1 MSALPDP
8 RIFPAPAI
16 QLAIDLA
23 SAAEQSLAAPTMQL
37 KDALDEQIRK
47 TWSQLARQGAF
58 AQVAEIFQQSPS
70 VAVTRHWWRR
80 LDEALHLSAVQTD
93 GVGTQVFALPLVIVV
108 GAGVAGKLSG
118 VLPEV
123 PRVVSLLQE
132 HGALRGNRNFALGN
146 ALVPPEKLAIGE
158 LGALLQHGADP
169 LTLPLAPMDIQPKQ
183 ESVYLRFLIGAAV
196 AAPSADLLGA
206 PDVGAWGMALAQ
218 ELARQLAAPG
228 VTVLVLPRPPAGLL
242 SAAHQGR
249 QAQREVALQLFA
261 SNAIRK
267 MRSGVGEP
275 TAVLSMHRVGETGGE
290 LRVSLS
296 SPFDPRSAEGFRIP
310 LEPLDRVADVAQSVV
325 DLLRD
330 CRVNDVRLLTQ
341 VQPDRDTLTGGP
353 LLFKP
358 ENIGPNEVVAY
369 RSD

>member
-1 MSALPDP
+1 MSALPEP
-8 RIFPAPAI
+8 RVFPAPSTP
-16 QLAIDLA
+16 LARDLA
-23 SAAEQSLAAPTMQL
+23 SAAEESLAAPIMQQ
-37 KDALDEQIRK
+37 KDALDARIRDAW
-47 TWSQLARQGAF
+47 TDLACRGAY
-58 AQVAEIFQQSPS
+58 AEIAEIFRQSPS

-80 LDEALHLSAVQTD
+80 LEEALRKSATPAE

-108 GAGVAGKLSG
+108 GAGAAAKLSG
-118 VLPEV
+118 VVPEV
-123 PRVVSLLQE
+123 EKIVALLEE

-146 ALVPPEKLAIGE
+146 ALVSPEKLAIGE
-158 LGALLQHGADP
+158 LGALLRHGADP
-169 LTLPLAPMDIQPKQ
+169 LALPLAPIEIEPKQ
-183 ESVYLRFLIGAAV
+183 ESVFLRFLIGAAV
-196 AAPSADLLGA
+196 AAPSADVFA
-206 PDVGAWGMALAQ
+206 TQDVGRWGMPLAQ

-249 QAQREVALQLFA
+249 QAQREVALQIFA

-267 MRSGVGEP
+267 MRAGVGEP
-275 TAVLSMHRVGETGGE
+275 TAVLSAHRVGEAGGE

-296 SPFDPRSAEGFRIP
+296 SPFDPRSAEGFCIP
-310 LEPLDRVADVAQSVV
+310 LEPLDRIADVAQGVA

-330 CRVNDVRLLTQ
+330 CRVSDLRVLTA
-341 VQPDRDTLTGGP
+341 VQPDRDALTGGP

-369 RSD
+369 RAD